1 MNSLTEK
8 ISVKDF
14 NNFFENDQ
22 TSKAFSRL
30 AERKLKKF
38 HRPKYY
44 KYNKEELIEISKFPL
59 SKLTKDE
66 FYARIQ
72 SNQNLD
78 EKIIQSLQKKERDPS
93 DENSDQ
99 SDSDPKFY
107 PQKMHNQDNYHHQSD
122 NYHQSLNKSDRN
134 YKSSGGKYS
143 HEQDSNQNWRSD
155 RLNLGYRSGP
165 NGINSNIKRGG
176 SSKDYHHRKN
186 GPLKY
191 SFRERRD
198 NNYVRGD
205 DFKYSNEREPEW
217 FAEGPKS
224 INDFIDLKG
233 FDDDYENEHAH
244 RNDRVDKNEEED
256 DQDDRNDPNRINAR
270 VSNSGDD
277 FQEKDSSGK
286 SKVLQKNIFDKKF
299 GFSFSDVSNDDFS
312 SILDSAD
319 VSLLE
324 NIENSLVFG
333 NTSRSEKWF
342 KNRINND
349 EKNPNNANNNNSK
362 NNSINDNNNI
372 LFNLFQKQNIDISN
386 LFHPTESKLSQ
397 AIDVSE
403 LEASM
408 LNESSTIVSPKRRNP
423 SASSSTSSKPFD
435 QNEFDE
441 RQQQQQ
447 NQLSLFFSKLGFSVQ
462 KEEQKAD
469 APVRYD
475 SISNQEM
482 SMIGD
487 EKNSEHDSS
496 KSSSNPINLSQ
507 SSALSEMDFLQK
519 MLRAQR
525 RDDLSLPQNSPTNSS
540 GIIINNNMDILQQL
554 DEFKMANNL
563 KQTGSIPVSR
573 DSPPPLQINAQNTQ
587 CSKPQQVMA
596 QTIPSIRFMNRPIM
610 NRLPFVMQADMN
622 PFVFNNAA
630 LQGIPHLIP
639 PSTHAAYRAQFP
651 PTNFPIQNM
660 ICNPMLYNAYI
671 NTQSSMMPLAPQ
683 FVHRPPFTMPQS
695 LNTNVEVK
703 SSTDNSMASKLLKNS
718 KFTPTSVFR
727 KLKDHDP
734 TKQTSKSILQV
745 RSSSESPHQSSETN
759 RHTSTPITI
768 NQNNAED
775 HNVADL
781 FKKLQISISD
791 SKSNLDETNPIKLP
805 QNPEESIFSQQQH
818 QSHHIK
824 VVNPNDIFSF
834 FKANSHLM
842 PASVPS
848 ASQSASSS
856 SMQNALTVNDIEKL

>member
-1 MNSLTEK
+1 MNFMHECK
-8 ISVKDF
+8 
-14 NNFFENDQ
+14 
-22 TSKAFSRL
+22 
-30 AERKLKKF
+30 
-38 HRPKYY
+38 
-44 KYNKEELIEISKFPL
+44 
-59 SKLTKDE
+59 
-66 FYARIQ
+66 Q

-256 DQDDRNDPNRINAR
+256 DQDDRNDLNRINAR

-286 SKVLQKNIFDKKF
+286 SKDLQKNIFDKKF

-324 NIENSLVFG
+324 NIENSL
-333 NTSRSEKWF
+333 
-342 KNRINND
+342 
-349 EKNPNNANNNNSK
+349 
-362 NNSINDNNNI
+362 
-372 LFNLFQKQNIDISN
+372 QNIDISN

-469 APVRYD
+469 APKC
-475 SISNQEM
+475 Q
-482 SMIGD
+482 
-487 EKNSEHDSS
+487 
-496 KSSSNPINLSQ
+496 
-507 SSALSEMDFLQK
+507 
-519 MLRAQR
+519 
-525 RDDLSLPQNSPTNSS
+525 
-540 GIIINNNMDILQQL
+540 
-554 DEFKMANNL
+554 
-563 KQTGSIPVSR
+563 
-573 DSPPPLQINAQNTQ
+573 
-587 CSKPQQVMA
+587 
-596 QTIPSIRFMNRPIM
+596 
-610 NRLPFVMQADMN
+610 
-622 PFVFNNAA
+622 
-630 LQGIPHLIP
+630 
-639 PSTHAAYRAQFP
+639 
-651 PTNFPIQNM
+651 
-660 ICNPMLYNAYI
+660 
-671 NTQSSMMPLAPQ
+671 
-683 FVHRPPFTMPQS
+683 
-695 LNTNVEVK
+695 
-703 SSTDNSMASKLLKNS
+703 
-718 KFTPTSVFR
+718 
-727 KLKDHDP
+727 
-734 TKQTSKSILQV
+734 
-745 RSSSESPHQSSETN
+745 
-759 RHTSTPITI
+759 
-768 NQNNAED
+768 
-775 HNVADL
+775 
-781 FKKLQISISD
+781 
-791 SKSNLDETNPIKLP
+791 
-805 QNPEESIFSQQQH
+805 
-818 QSHHIK
+818 
-824 VVNPNDIFSF
+824 
-834 FKANSHLM
+834 
-842 PASVPS
+842 
-848 ASQSASSS
+848 
-856 SMQNALTVNDIEKL
+856 